1 MEDYKYC
8 VVKDTTTVIDG
19 SLNSDE
25 VMLQNANHA
34 GFTTEQVEILTQ
46 EQYDERKALEPV
58 PEPIPTQV
66 DLLQQQLATQQ
77 AIIDELLFEVIPS
90 LLPTTEEMS

>member
-8 VVKDTTTVIDG
+8 VVKKTTTVIDG

-25 VMLQNANHA
+25 VMLQNAINA
-34 GFTTEQVEILTQ
+34 GFTAEQVEILTQ
-46 EQYDERKALEPV
+46 KQFNERKALEPV
-58 PEPIPTQV
+58 PKPMPTQV

-90 LLPTTEEMS
+90 LLPIAKDVS